1 MNAQRTE
8 RARELSVAAER
19 ARLARELHDSVTQTL
34 FSLTLAA
41 ESAAAL
47 AGDADPT
54 LVEQL
59 GQVRELAR
67 AGLTEMRGLVETL
80 RRRAGRRAAQAG

>member
-1 MNAQRTE
+1 M
-8 RARELSVAAER
+8 AAER

-47 AGDADPT
+47 AGGADPGWST
-54 LVEQL
+54 SWTRS
-59 GQVRELAR
+59 GSWP
-67 AGLTEMRGLVETL
+67 GPG
-80 RRRAGRRAAQAG
+80 